1 MTTAVIPTTLIEELK
16 SFFKKNRKPD
26 LITSYLFFLEKK
38 YHLNP
43 VIFLKEKR
51 IYKSKEE
58 LIHLLEKQGKLWRET
73 EIKIQIGE
81 PEVNEQTKKIYI
93 CPFSGKVF
101 GDNTHSN
108 PQDAIYDW
116 VSTCKENTERVD
128 GQRVKRFFVSE
139 DLEVI
144 KNYIKPQKVAL
155 RKIVFS
161 SAVTGKLFAS
171 KSSVIEDF
179 VHHQLKSIPLPE
191 VPSQNRY
198 EIQDDFLKFIEE
210 HLKETQISS
219 FVEAMSQYPEF
230 SKYVALWLEEGEHE
244 GDLED
249 ASEG

>member
-1 MTTAVIPTTLIEELK
+1 MPTAVIPTTLIEELK

-26 LITSYLFFLEKK
+26 LITSYLFYLEKK
-38 YHLNP
+38 HHLNP

-58 LIHLLEKQGKLWRET
+58 LIQLLEKQGKLWRET

-81 PEVNEQTKKIYI
+81 PQVNEATKKIYI

-101 GDNTHSN
+101 GDNTHAN

-139 DLEVI
+139 DSEVI
-144 KNYIKPQKVAL
+144 RNYIKPQKTAL
-155 RKIVFS
+155 KKTVFS

-171 KSSVIEDF
+171 KSTVVEDF
-179 VHHQLKSIPLPE
+179 TQHQLKSIPLTE

-210 HLKETQISS
+210 HLKDTQISN
-219 FVEAMSQYPEF
+219 FVEAMSQYPDF
-230 SKYVALWLEEGEHE
+230 SRYVALWLEESEQE

-249 ASEG
+249 VSDS

>member
-38 YHLNP
+38 HHLNP

-58 LIHLLEKQGKLWRET
+58 LIHFLEKQGKLWRET

-81 PEVNEQTKKIYI
+81 PEVNTHTKKIYI

-101 GDNTHSN
+101 GDNTHAN

-116 VSTCKENTERVD
+116 VSTCRENTERVD

-139 DLEVI
+139 DPEVI

-155 RKIVFS
+155 KKTVFS
-161 SAVTGKLFAS
+161 SAVTGKLFAN
-171 KSSVIEDF
+171 KQTVVEDF
-179 VHHQLKSIPLPE
+179 VQHMLKSIPLAE

-198 EIQDDFLKFIEE
+198 EIQEDFLKFIEE

-230 SKYVALWLEEGEHE
+230 SKYVASWLEEGEQ
-244 GDLED
+244 ED
-249 ASEG
+249 AAEG